1 MKVSLVSRVIFILM
15 RGSSSTYSLQVLAVG
30 LPRNCLLTYSEGC
43 PQLSVGSFPGPI
55 MCRHAQH
62 QHIGCSHF
70 ILTHLLSNN
79 CIRKVVRHHEKLIP
93 AQKAEHRQRLHKAKQ
108 LMAGC
113 VRVNHRVML
122 VFDLA
127 AKTFLAFRKKMFCEL
142 WAAPYQTLA
151 DDPNAIVIGMAGGD
165 LPMGQLGEQCKR
177 WLLST
182 QSSSRNINTSTSC
195 RSRRSQIFSL
205 SVSSISWSVL
215 ICISQ

>member
-15 RGSSSTYSLQVLAVG
+15 RGSSSKYSLQVLAVG

-93 AQKAEHRQRLHKAKQ
+93 AQKAEHRQRLHKTKQ

-113 VRVNHRVML
+113 VRVNRRVMP

-127 AKTFLAFRKKMFCEL
+127 AKPLLAFYKKVFCEL
-142 WAAPYQTLA
+142 WAAPYQALA
-151 DDPNAIVIGMAGGD
+151 DDPNTIVVGMAGGD
-165 LPMGQLGEQCKR
+165 LPMGQSGEQHKKVA
-177 WLLST
+177 T
-182 QSSSRNINTSTSC
+182 VHTVIINTSTFC
-195 RSRRSQIFSL
+195 RSRRLQIFSL
-205 SVSSISWSVL
+205 SVSSIS
-215 ICISQ
+215 

>member
-93 AQKAEHRQRLHKAKQ
+93 AQKAEHRQRLHKTKR

-113 VRVNHRVML
+113 VRVNRRVMP

-127 AKTFLAFRKKMFCEL
+127 AKPLLAFYKKVFCEL
-142 WAAPYQTLA
+142 WAAPYQALA
-151 DDPNAIVIGMAGGD
+151 DDPNTIASAWLEVTSRWVNR
-165 LPMGQLGEQCKR
+165 ESNTKR

-182 QSSSRNINTSTSC
+182 QSSSRNINTSTFC
-195 RSRRSQIFSL
+195 RSRRLQIFSL
-205 SVSSISWSVL
+205 SVSSIS
-215 ICISQ
+215 

>member
-93 AQKAEHRQRLHKAKQ
+93 AQKAEHRQRLHKTKQ

-113 VRVNHRVML
+113 VRVNRRVMP

-127 AKTFLAFRKKMFCEL
+127 AKPLLAFYKKVFCEL

-151 DDPNAIVIGMAGGD
+151 DDQVYTMSW
-165 LPMGQLGEQCKR
+165 LMCKG
-177 WLLST
+177 SAH
-182 QSSSRNINTSTSC
+182 C
-195 RSRRSQIFSL
+195 G
-205 SVSSISWSVL
+205 
-215 ICISQ
+215 